1 MIIEKQKLQILAELL
16 AILDEKNVSDDGI
29 NENEE
34 GMRDIL
40 IAVVTEEYGYIREIL
55 QDYKG

>member
-1 MIIEKQKLQILAELL
+1 MIIDNQSLNIMKELL
-16 AILDEKNVSDDGI
+16 EILDKKSEDETI

-40 IAVVTEEYGYIREIL
+40 MGVVSNEYAYIREIL

>member
-1 MIIEKQKLQILAELL
+1 MITDNQSLNIMKELL
-16 AILDEKNVSDDGI
+16 EILDKKSEDETI

-40 IAVVTEEYGYIREIL
+40 MGVVSNEYAYIREIL